1 MRTGAANSGDFRK
14 KGDRDKEE
22 DHDKKEDHDNIEN
35 AFSRTPQA
43 KDDYFSL
50 NGIAGNDNVSIGEDS
65 GQTYILDVMA
75 NDLGGRR
82 KSLWSLDDSAPSAGG
97 ESSDLFAR
105 DVVDAAE
112 SSALGAQVSVTANG
126 KVAYS
131 YTPELLAQLIPLS
144 ANESLVDTFTYA
156 MKMGNGA
163 LSWATAT
170 VEIAGVNDAPVLSG
184 VRFDLADGEADNL
197 YGIFGY
203 DFLLDGFSDPEGDL
217 LSVAELRATNGT
229 VDEIADSGWSFMPDA
244 GFAGTVELQYT
255 VIDGHGGSVPATQHF
270 TIEDTLPEL
279 AFSTPS
285 NGENLKVDQNI
296 VLEFDEKVVAGS
308 GEIIISNSVDA
319 RVIDINDTSQV
330 TFTSGKK
337 GGSVII
343 DPAEDLI
350 ADTSYNI
357 QFASGVI
364 QDATGNAY
372 AGINDLT
379 DPVTLDYTTISSDP
393 LLSWSSTWGV
403 AYLKAD
409 DTIELYFDE
418 PVVAGSGAIIISN
431 GTDTRTIDIND
442 ASQVTFDDF
451 GVVIINPVDDL
462 LPDSNY
468 NIQIASGVILDSDGF
483 VYAGVSDSET
493 LNFMTITSDPL
504 LFWSNP
510 VDGMEFKVDGN
521 IELAFDER
529 VVVGSGEIIISNGT
543 DTRTIDINDTSQ
555 VMFDGYDLVTIDP
568 IDDLLP
574 DSNYNIQMV
583 SGVIMDANGHAY
595 AGISDPDTLDFMT
608 IPSNPR
614 LVYSDPMDES
624 TTFQVDSDIRLD
636 FDEPVIAG
644 SGAIIFSNGA
654 DTRTIDV
661 KDTNQVT
668 FDDYGGVII
677 NPSDDL
683 MPDTIYSIQMA
694 SGVLTDLAGHA
705 YAGIGD
711 PDTLNFTTIPT
722 NPVLDSSNPQDE
734 AAFKI
739 DDDLSFYFNEMIM
752 PGSGNIII
760 SNGTDTR
767 TIDIHD
773 ASQVMFDGYNGVI
786 INPVDDLVLGETYHV
801 LMDSGVIT
809 DMAGHAYAGI
819 SDPDTLNFTTL
830 SPEPSISVF
839 LADEYVS
846 KIDEDIWLYFDEDVM
861 PGSGAIVLS
870 NGTDTRAID
879 INDSS
884 QVTFSGSKVTITPVD
899 DLIVDTHYN
908 IQMAAGV
915 ILDTDGHEFAGI
927 SDPDTYGFTTI
938 SSDPRLSFSEP
949 SDDLA
954 EVWVGSN
961 IQLYFDETVIPGSG
975 DIIISNGTDTRL
987 IDIRDTSQVMFDGF
1001 GGVIINPVDDLIPE
1015 TDYNI
1020 QMASGVIID
1029 TEGNPYAGINDATTL
1044 NFTTTDSIASTV
1056 AFPPIIE
1063 PMFI

>member
-1 MRTGAANSGDFRK
+1 MVNSKNSRNSDSADDVGSVLARPVQA
-14 KGDRDKEE
+14 RD
-22 DHDKKEDHDNIEN
+22 DH
-35 AFSRTPQA
+35 T
-43 KDDYFSL
+43 SL
-50 NGIAGNDNVSIGEDS
+50 NGNDGHETLGTAEGMGQTFSLDVLANDSVGRTRALRSTEQNNNLVDS
-65 GQTYILDVMA
+65 G
-75 NDLGGRR
+75 
-82 KSLWSLDDSAPSAGG
+82 
-97 ESSDLFAR
+97 SSDFQAR
-105 DVVDAAE
+105 NVVDAVE
-112 SSALGAQVSVTANG
+112 LSALGAQISITDDG
-126 KVAYS
+126 KVSYT
-131 YTPELLAQLIPLS
+131 YTPELLAQLLPLS
-144 ANESLVDTFTYA
+144 ANESLTDTFTYA
-156 MKMGNGA
+156 IQMGNGVVG
-163 LSWATAT
+163 WAAAT
-170 VEIAGVNDAPVLSG
+170 VEISGVNDPPVLSG
-184 VRFDLADGEADNL
+184 MQYDLADGEVNNP
-197 YGIFGY
+197 YMIY
-203 DFLLDGFSDPEGDL
+203 TYDL
-217 LSVAELRATNGT
+217 LSGFTDPDGDELSVTDLTATNGT
-229 VDEIADSGWSFMPDA
+229 LTEADDGWVFTPDTSFT
-244 GFAGTVELQYT
+244 GTVELQYN
-255 VIDGHGGSVPATQHF
+255 VIDGHGGSVPATQNF
-270 TIEDTLPEL
+270 MIEETLPVL
-279 AFSTPS
+279 VFSTLS
-285 NGENLKVDQNI
+285 MGENIKVDDNI
-296 VLEFDEKVVAGS
+296 VLDFDEKVVAGN
-308 GEIIISNSVDA
+308 GDIIISNGIDTH
-319 RVIDINDTSQV
+319 VIDVNDTSQV

-343 DPAEDLI
+343 DPTEDLI
-350 ADTSYNI
+350 PDTSYNI
-357 QFASGVI
+357 QMASDVI
-364 QDATGNAY
+364 QDATGNS
-372 AGINDLT
+372 IDE
-379 DPVTLDYTTISSDP
+379 PVTLNFTPIASNPILIDSIPRDESNNFKIDNP
-393 LLSWSSTWGV
+393 IGLF
-403 AYLKAD
+403 
-409 DTIELYFDE
+409 FDE

-451 GVVIINPVDDL
+451 GGVIIDPTDDL
-462 LPDSNY
+462 TVNSHY
-468 NIQIASGVILDSDGF
+468 TIQMTSGVILDSDGF
-483 VYAGVSDSET
+483 PYAGIGDLEAIEFTTVT
-493 LNFMTITSDPL
+493 ADPL
-504 LFWSNP
+504 LSWSNP

-521 IELAFDER
+521 IELVFDER
-529 VVVGSGEIIISNGT
+529 VVAGSGEIIISNGT

-555 VMFDGYDLVTIDP
+555 VMFDGYDHVTIDP

-583 SGVIMDANGHAY
+583 SGVIVDANGHAY
-595 AGISDPDTLDFMT
+595 AGISAPDTLDFMT

-614 LVYSDPMDES
+614 LVYSDPMDEF
-624 TTFQVDSDIRLD
+624 TAFQVDSDIRLD
-636 FDEPVIAG
+636 FDEPVVAG
-644 SGAIIFSNGA
+644 SGTIIISNGT

-661 KDTNQVT
+661 QDTNQVA
-668 FDDYGGVII
+668 FDGFGGVII
-677 NPSDDL
+677 NPFDDL
-683 MPDTIYSIQMA
+683 IPDTTYNIQMA

-760 SNGTDTR
+760 SNGADTR

-773 ASQVMFDGYNGVI
+773 ASQVMFDGYNGVV
-786 INPVDDLVLGETYHV
+786 INPADDLVLGETYHV

-819 SDPDTLNFTTL
+819 SDPDTLNFTTI

-846 KIDEDIWLYFDEDVM
+846 KIDEGIWLYFDEDVM
-861 PGSGAIVLS
+861 PGSGAIVMS
-870 NGTDTRAID
+870 NGTDTRTID

-915 ILDTDGHEFAGI
+915 IQDTDGHEFAGI

-938 SSDPRLSFSEP
+938 SSDPRLNFSEP

-961 IQLYFDETVIPGSG
+961 IYLYFDETVTAGSG

-987 IDIRDTSQVMFDGF
+987 IDVGDTSQVMFDGF
-1001 GGVIINPVDDLIPE
+1001 GGVTINPASDLVSG

-1029 TEGNPYAGINDATTL
+1029 PDGNPYEGIDDAVTL
-1044 NFTTTDSIASTV
+1044 NFTTTDSTANTM

-1063 PMFI
+1063 PMFF